1 VAGIGDADND
11 GWADFAVGV
20 PGLNGGTGKVY
31 VYSGQGGVLATP
43 SGETAGDDF
52 GHSVSGAGDVNHD
65 GYDDIIVGAPYY
77 NGGAGRAYLYS
88 VHDGAVLHT
97 IDHVGAGDYFGHAV
111 SGIRN
116 CFSSDYTTGDVDG
129 DGCDDVIVGAM
140 GTELAEVY
148 SGQAGA
154 LLCTWTGDQTGDA
167 YGWSVSGAG
176 DVDNDGFPDVIV
188 GAYLHDAAYT
198 DEGRAYVFTNAP
210 ELLPA
215 VSSWGAAILVVLI
228 VASGVFPIMKRRR
241 RVTPLA

>member
-1 VAGIGDADND
+1 
-11 GWADFAVGV
+11 
-20 PGLNGGTGKVY
+20 
-31 VYSGQGGVLATP
+31 
-43 SGETAGDDF
+43 
-52 GHSVSGAGDVNHD
+52 
-65 GYDDIIVGAPYY
+65 
-77 NGGAGRAYLYS
+77 
-88 VHDGAVLHT
+88 
-97 IDHVGAGDYFGHAV
+97 
-111 SGIRN
+111 
-116 CFSSDYTTGDVDG
+116 VDG